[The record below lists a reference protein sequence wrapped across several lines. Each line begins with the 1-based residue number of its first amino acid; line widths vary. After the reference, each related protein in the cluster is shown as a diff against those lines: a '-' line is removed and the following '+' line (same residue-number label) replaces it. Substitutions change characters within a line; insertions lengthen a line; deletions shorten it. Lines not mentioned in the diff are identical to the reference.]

1 MRERLLAMTSALS
14 PLTQTDLAQ
23 DFERAQY
30 RDSAEATLG
39 ASTTRTCLAAIPQRH
54 RAKPLCIATELRA
67 PFAGLT
73 HTVAWNARPESA
85 TKPTP

>member
-1 MRERLLAMTSALS
+1 MASALS

-23 DFERAQY
+23 DFERTQY
-30 RDSAEATLG
+30 EGSAEATLG

-54 RAKPLCIATELRA
+54 RAKPLRIATELRA

>member
-1 MRERLLAMTSALS
+1 MTSALS